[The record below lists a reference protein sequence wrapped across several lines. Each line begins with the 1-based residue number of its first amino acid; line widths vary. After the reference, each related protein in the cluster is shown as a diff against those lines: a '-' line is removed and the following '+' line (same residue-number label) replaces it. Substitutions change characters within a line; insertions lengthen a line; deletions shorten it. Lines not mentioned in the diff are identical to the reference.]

1 MWDNPALMRSVS
13 NALLAFSTFA
23 LLYGAISY
31 AVHLPGLFP
40 LHSVQMRAAPQRV
53 MTEDLLQVMRSEVD
67 GNLFTV
73 DIERLRLALEK
84 LPWVRSVSIRR
95 EFPARLVVALEE
107 HQALAR
113 WQGLARFDSAAGSG
127 QALSRIG
134 LVNTHGEVFD
144 ASSAEPL
151 PEFISQ
157 ESDSFEVAQR
167 YEEFSGQLAVLN
179 LRIAQLALTPRHAW
193 RVILDN
199 GVTLELGREQMQL
212 RMARFVAMFPYT
224 EGRGQQ
230 TEDRGH
236 GTEGRGWAHVDLRYR
251 NGLAIRQ
258 MAKGRKL
265 WNEG

>member
-13 NALLAFSTFA
+13 NALLAFSTLA

-31 AVHLPGLFP
+31 VVHLPNLFP
-40 LHSVQMRAAPQRV
+40 LQSVQMSAAPQRV
-53 MTEDLLQVMRSEVD
+53 VAEDLLQVMRNEVD

-84 LPWVRSVSIRR
+84 LPWVRSVSVRR

-113 WQGLARFDSAAGSG
+113 WKGVARFDPAADSG
-127 QALSRIG
+127 QVLLKTG

-144 ASSAEPL
+144 ASSEAPL

-167 YEEFSGQLAVLN
+167 YGEFGGQLAVLN
-179 LRIAQLALTPRHAW
+179 LHIAQLALTPRHAW
-193 RVILDN
+193 RVILSN
-199 GVTLELGREQMQL
+199 GMTLELGREEMQQ
-212 RMARFVAMFPYT
+212 RMARFVVMYPYSLA
-224 EGRGQQ
+224 GR
-230 TEDRGH
+230 TDSVRY
-236 GTEGRGWAHVDLRYR
+236 VDLRYR
-251 NGLAIRQ
+251 NGFALGGANI
-258 MAKGRKL
+258 KSS
-265 WNEG
+265 